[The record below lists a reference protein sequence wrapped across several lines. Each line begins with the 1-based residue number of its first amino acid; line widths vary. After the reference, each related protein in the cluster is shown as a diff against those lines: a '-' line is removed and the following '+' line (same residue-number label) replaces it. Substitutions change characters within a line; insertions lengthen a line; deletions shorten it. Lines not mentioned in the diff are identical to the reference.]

1 MKSLTLQLKEL
12 KKKNKLGGRPISQ
25 HLRQLAQDR
34 FQDVLDKRKEQTEHK
49 RKVQAA
55 DAAEKRKL
63 HEAKTREYL
72 AKQAAAKTEQAWKK
86 KRLDDEAAEK
96 KVKSNLKSFHEQIAE
111 LVAKHL
117 MSELKKFSP
126 EDSNALKAHIKKPEV
141 QARGKARKHLPLF
154 TCMEKGETVARE
166 VDPKVFRYIGSC
178 VDTASMAK
186 HNCDCSEAFE
196 WLMCNGMR
204 MYQHKEGV
212 TGVGPVLHQ
221 LLNQTLPHY
230 DHVCGHRWKSSVLL
244 QEAGYNVDFAY
255 LSGVWR
261 YSHALGA
268 TYFPCGVRVWPP
280 DF

>member
-12 KKKNKLGGRPISQ
+12 KKKNKLGGRPIAQ

-55 DAAEKRKL
+55 DAEEKRKL

-72 AKQAAAKTEQAWKK
+72 AKQAAAKTEHAWKK
-86 KRLDDEAAEK
+86 QRLDDEAAEK

-126 EDSNALKAHIKKPEV
+126 EESKALKAHIKKPEV
-141 QARGKARKHLPLF
+141 QARGKARKNLPLF
-154 TCMEKGETVARE
+154 TCMEKGETVERE

-178 VDTASMAK
+178 VEVASGRK
-186 HNCDCSEAFE
+186 HNCVCSEALE

-204 MYQHKEGV
+204 MYQHK
-212 TGVGPVLHQ
+212 
-221 LLNQTLPHY
+221 
-230 DHVCGHRWKSSVLL
+230 D
-244 QEAGYNVDFAY
+244 
-255 LSGVWR
+255 LSLI
-261 YSHALGA
+261 HI
-268 TYFPCGVRVWPP
+268 
-280 DF
+280 